1 MPMKAFASLDA
12 TTRRAVAL
20 YAVLVMLPMLL
31 VFLPFWWTELD
42 FALLNVL
49 TPVSMWLPA
58 LAALVAVKTVIR
70 PASTARFLA
79 ATPFRLGRLLGRTAG
94 ILAGAVAL
102 VALTL
107 VLSQALG
114 FTRIDVVEWTG
125 YRAGEPSLT
134 SDAARDEVLWTLLIL
149 PLFIVGYLLL
159 TTGEELG
166 WRGFLHTALAP
177 LGFWRTAAFTAVLW
191 VVWHLPLIVTTA
203 YFGDVPSRDAVAT
216 LVNLALASVVLTA
229 LRARS
234 GSVWPAAF
242 AHAMLNTVIL
252 FGFSAFRAPVS
263 PSDHVGFWGFTA
275 VGWAVWLVAIAVTTA
290 PWWRPWAQHAG
301 QLE

>member
-1 MPMKAFASLDA
+1 MTATGLDA

-20 YAVLVMLPMLL
+20 YVALVMLPVLL

-49 TPVSMWLPA
+49 TPVFMWLPA
-58 LAALVAVKTVIR
+58 LAALVAVKTVVR
-70 PASTARFLA
+70 PASTARLLA
-79 ATPFRLGRLLGRTAG
+79 VTPVRPGRLLGWAAG
-94 ILAGAVAL
+94 ILVGAVTL

-107 VLSQALG
+107 ALSQALG
-114 FTRIDVVEWTG
+114 FTRLDVLEWTG
-125 YRAGEPSLT
+125 YRTGDPTLT
-134 SDAARDEVLWTLLIL
+134 GDAARGEVLRTLLTL
-149 PLFIVGYLLL
+149 PLFIAGYLLL

-177 LGFWRTAAFTAVLW
+177 LGFWHTAAFTAVLW
-191 VVWHLPLIVTTA
+191 VVWHLPLLVTTA
-203 YFGDVPSRDAVAT
+203 YFGDVPLRDAAT
-216 LVNLALASVVLTA
+216 TPVNLALASVVMTA

-252 FGFSAFRAPVS
+252 FGFSAFRAPIS
-263 PSDHVGFWGFTA
+263 PGDHVGFWGFTA

-290 PWWRPWAQHAG
+290 PWWRPGVRHAD
-301 QLE
+301 QLA